1 VSRPFGTSLRRDPG
15 DPRGLRARIEAVLL
29 ERLEEAVDAACLE
42 VLVEARRARNLPPP
56 VADDVEDRAEFD
68 RLVGAFLG
76 RLEASMRVG
85 LGDEEGGRL
94 ASAAPGAGGGAG
106 TARLL
111 ADQASL
117 ATRLPDYWQRFE
129 TVKNEFAAE
138 QKGLPPDRGGR
149 RGRLFGRD

>member
-1 VSRPFGTSLRRDPG
+1 VTGPFGTSLRRDPG

-29 ERLEEAVDAACLE
+29 ERLEEAVEAACLE
-42 VLVEARRARNLPPP
+42 LLVEARRARNLPAP
-56 VADDVEDRAEFD
+56 VAEDAEDRAEFD

-76 RLEASMRVG
+76 RLAAAMRVG
-85 LGDEEGGRL
+85 LGDEERGRL
-94 ASAAPGAGGGAG
+94 APAASGAGA
-106 TARLL
+106 ARLL

-138 QKGLPPDRGGR
+138 QKGLPPDRGAR
-149 RGRLFGRD
+149 RGRLLGRD

>member
-29 ERLEEAVDAACLE
+29 ERLEQAVDAACLE
-42 VLVEARRARNLPPP
+42 LLVEARRARNLPPP

-68 RLVGAFLG
+68 RLVGAFLD

-85 LGDEEGGRL
+85 LGDEERSRL
-94 ASAAPGAGGGAG
+94 ASAAPSAG

-129 TVKNEFAAE
+129 TVKTEFAAE
-138 QKGLPPDRGGR
+138 QKGLPPDRGRR
-149 RGRLFGRD
+149 RGRLSGRD

>member
-29 ERLEEAVDAACLE
+29 ERLEQAVDAACLE
-42 VLVEARRARNLPPP
+42 LLVEARRARNLPPP

-68 RLVGAFLG
+68 RLVGAFLS

-85 LGDEEGGRL
+85 LGDEERGRL
-94 ASAAPGAGGGAG
+94 AASAPGAGAG

-138 QKGLPPDRGGR
+138 QKALPPDRGGR
-149 RGRLFGRD
+149 PGPLFGRD

>member
-29 ERLEEAVDAACLE
+29 ERLEQAVDAACLE
-42 VLVEARRARNLPPP
+42 LLVEARRARNLPPP

-94 ASAAPGAGGGAG
+94 ASAAAGAG

-129 TVKNEFAAE
+129 TVKSEFAAE

-149 RGRLFGRD
+149 RGRLSGRD

>member
-1 VSRPFGTSLRRDPG
+1 MTRPVGTSLRRDPG

-76 RLEASMRVG
+76 RLEASIRVG
-85 LGDEEGGRL
+85 LGDEERGRL
-94 ASAAPGAGGGAG
+94 ASADPGAG

-138 QKGLPPDRGGR
+138 QKGLAQDREGR
-149 RGRLFGRD
+149 RGRLFGGD

>member
-1 VSRPFGTSLRRDPG
+1 VTRPFGTSLRRDPG

-42 VLVEARRARNLPPP
+42 LLVEARRARNLPPP
-56 VADDVEDRAEFD
+56 VADDAEDRAEFD
-68 RLVGAFLG
+68 RLVGAFLS
-76 RLEASMRVG
+76 RLEASMRLG
-85 LGDEEGGRL
+85 LGDAERGRL
-94 ASAAPGAGGGAG
+94 ASAVPGAG

-117 ATRLPDYWQRFE
+117 AARLPDYWQRFE

-138 QKGLPPDRGGR
+138 QKGLPPDRGAR
-149 RGRLFGRD
+149 RGRVLGRD

>member
-42 VLVEARRARNLPPP
+42 VLVEARRGRNLPPP

-85 LGDEEGGRL
+85 LGDEERGRL
-94 ASAAPGAGGGAG
+94 ASAAPGAGAG
-106 TARLL
+106 TAQLL

-129 TVKNEFAAE
+129 TVKNEVAAE
-138 QKGLPPDRGGR
+138 QKALPPDRGGR

>member
-1 VSRPFGTSLRRDPG
+1 MTRPVGTSLRRDPG
-15 DPRGLRARIEAVLL
+15 DPRGLRARIEAVLI
-29 ERLEEAVDAACLE
+29 ERLEQAVDAACLE
-42 VLVEARRARNLPPP
+42 LLVEARRSRNLPPP

-76 RLEASMRVG
+76 RLEASIRVG
-85 LGDEEGGRL
+85 LGDEERGRL
-94 ASAAPGAGGGAG
+94 ASADPGAG

-149 RGRLFGRD
+149 RGRLSGRD

>member
-1 VSRPFGTSLRRDPG
+1 MSRPFGTSLRRDPG

-42 VLVEARRARNLPPP
+42 VLVEARRGRNLPPP

-85 LGDEEGGRL
+85 LGDEERSRL
-94 ASAAPGAGGGAG
+94 ASAAPGDGAG

-149 RGRLFGRD
+149 RGRLSDRD

>member
-1 VSRPFGTSLRRDPG
+1 VTRPFGTSLRRDPG

-29 ERLEEAVDAACLE
+29 ERLEQAVDAACLE
-42 VLVEARRARNLPPP
+42 LLVEARRARNLPPP

-85 LGDEEGGRL
+85 LGDEEGVRL
-94 ASAAPGAGGGAG
+94 ASAGAGAAAG

-149 RGRLFGRD
+149 RGRLSGRD

>member
-1 VSRPFGTSLRRDPG
+1 MSRPFGTSLRRDPG

-29 ERLEEAVDAACLE
+29 ERLEQAVDAACLE
-42 VLVEARRARNLPPP
+42 MLVEARRARNRPPP
-56 VADDVEDRAEFD
+56 VAEDVEDRAEFD

-94 ASAAPGAGGGAG
+94 ASAAAGAGVGAG

-149 RGRLFGRD
+149 RGRLSGRD